1 MITEEKI
8 KELIQAQAQEN
19 KITCAQLHEIGE
31 IPRVSLEKLGEI
43 TDSLKVKII
52 RCQLGCF

>member
-31 IPRVSLEKLGEI
+31 IHGVSLEKLGEI
-43 TDSLKVKII
+43 TDSLKIKIT